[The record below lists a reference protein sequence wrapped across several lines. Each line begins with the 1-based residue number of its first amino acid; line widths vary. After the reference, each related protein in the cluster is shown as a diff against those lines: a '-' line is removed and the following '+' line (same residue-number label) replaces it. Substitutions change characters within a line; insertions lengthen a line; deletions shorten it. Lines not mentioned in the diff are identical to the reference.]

1 MEIVIR
7 VLNGSRIERV
17 LIDGRWIIVRVTP
30 QGVLP
35 YSSKRQH

>member
-1 MEIVIR
+1 MEVVIR

-17 LIDGRWIIVRVTP
+17 LIDGRWIIVRVTS

-35 YSSKRQH
+35 VRSKRQH